1 MKLGII
7 LPMMMVASASS
18 ISKAGTEWECHQG
31 VAPYED
37 KVTIVI
43 SPDRMKVKRGSEAC
57 DLRPNAGSSEDENG
71 YRSYQSMP
79 RTCTEI
85 FSSGYRGEVS
95 RLEAIRIPVSHT
107 RDVDSIRPV
116 LFDIEM
122 WDDLGAS
129 RPYALQY
136 LCNLKKTSEPI
147 SNFGNTKLSFE
158 WSRFGEC
165 GYTPQGFQV
174 CYHASCQRTCRETI
188 FLLKGGVERAYT
200 IVDPINEDYRTLRI
214 VTLKDSAGSLSTATI
229 NYYHERATYPGDGEY
244 YPIHLSGST
253 PDGLYFDV
261 DVKGRN
267 F

>member
-1 MKLGII
+1 MKLGILLSLMI
-7 LPMMMVASASS
+7 VASASS
-18 ISKAGTEWECHQG
+18 VSKAGIEWECHQG

-37 KVTIVI
+37 KVIIDVST
-43 SPDRMKVKRGSEAC
+43 DKMKVKRGSEAC
-57 DLRPNAGSSEDENG
+57 DLLPNAGSSVDENG
-71 YRSYQSMP
+71 YLSYQSMP

-95 RLEAIRIPVSHT
+95 WLEAVHFPVNPTSNL
-107 RDVDSIRPV
+107 DSIRPV
-116 LFDIEM
+116 LFDIGM

-136 LCNLKKTSEPI
+136 LCNVKKTSKPI
-147 SNFGNTKLSFE
+147 SNFGNTPLSFD
-158 WSRFGEC
+158 WPRYGDC

-174 CYHASCQRTCRETI
+174 CYHATCQSTCRETI
-188 FLLKGGVERAYT
+188 FLIKDGVERSYP
-200 IVDPINEDYRTLRI
+200 IVDPINEDYRILRA
-214 VTLKDSAGSLSTATI
+214 VTLKDSAGNMSSTTI
-229 NYYHERATYPGDGEY
+229 KYYHERATYPGDGEY

-253 PDGLYFDV
+253 PDGVYFDI